1 MSETVLKA
9 AMISKKYKRLM
20 PYALDWKTVY
30 ALDKVN
36 IEIHQGD
43 IYGFVGANGSGKT
56 TFIRILAGLVQQT
69 SGEIELFGEKNQ
81 KNLYQQRRFINGI
94 IENPA
99 LDPALTAQDNLE
111 VCRLQ
116 QGNCDKSRIGEV
128 LELAGLL
135 EADIKGL
142 KVKHFSLGMKQRLG
156 IAKALLSNPKF
167 LFLDEPLNG
176 LDPAGIKDFRT
187 LIRMLHENGIT
198 ILISSHILNELDSL
212 ATCYGFLHKGKMIE
226 QISAE
231 ALAQKRNR
239 YMLLR
244 VDKVP
249 QAEEVLH
256 EVFNISNYQVISNDT
271 IHLYEQLDQKG
282 QLMKAFVINDIN
294 VEEMT
299 EQGEGLEAY
308 YMSLIRKK

>member
-69 SGEIELFGEKNQ
+69 AGEIELFGEKNQ

-116 QGNCDKSRIGEV
+116 QGNCDKSCIGEV

-176 LDPAGIKDFRT
+176 LDPAGIKDFRN

-198 ILISSHILNELDSL
+198 ILISSHLLNELDSL